1 MKILYF
7 LSIKRI
13 LKYPWYRCLLI
24 SRVQYFYTIEHAVE
38 NIASK
43 VSIDLCNFLISG
55 LSKSRCQN
63 SNSALL
69 NTRHEIKISVFTL
82 ECSTIFTET
91 FECYWNNLSEINVFE
106 KFMFSVGNLATLHS
120 YSTLFILGISCQF
133 EPFPNFPF
141 IYRVTHK
148 GSDFRDDWTRGGRP
162 ATTISSPSHILLIF
176 SSEPP
181 QNPRPSNIIFLKCLI
196 LQDKFF

>member
-1 MKILYF
+1 M
-7 LSIKRI
+7 SIFEDFVFPIHRI
-13 LKYPWYRCLLI
+13 LEYPGIQMSPDWSWTVL
-24 SRVQYFYTIEHAVE
+24 YTIEHAVE

-63 SNSALL
+63 SNSALFNL
-69 NTRHEIKISVFTL
+69 RHEIKISVFTL

-120 YSTLFILGISCQF
+120 CSTLFILGISCQF

-181 QNPRPSNIIFLKCLI
+181 RNPRPSIIMCFKVSNSWR
-196 LQDKFF
+196 